1 LKRDGRAAPAR
12 ADVEPTVFSIAL
24 TTQPRNPSGAVP
36 PTPPSADFTL
46 ENPPILS
53 ESNRLRFFTLPGND
67 PNNPTITKSAPPGSD
82 GQSGAT
88 RPSGSTAAPA
98 SERADL
104 RPEFIHDAVIRLA
117 GNSQDGIQTAGAF
130 LARLAGRS
138 AQEVMTYMTIPATIS
153 GGPSI
158 FQVRIGSGEVLSA
171 GDEADFLVA
180 FYQHSYQDHIGF
192 LKEGGVL
199 LYDSDNVEPNLD
211 DKRFV
216 YVGVPITGLTI
227 EALGGTAR
235 DKGKNIFVLGLI
247 AKIFSLDVEKLK
259 RIISE
264 KFSGK
269 DQSIVNTAL
278 MAFQAGYA
286 YPVGKVLTHHY
297 QFEKVEKPGGRAQI
311 TMDGNQALAYG
322 LIAAG
327 VRFGAGYPITPWS
340 SVMEVLRRELP
351 KYGGIFVQAEDELAS
366 IATALGFSYSG
377 YLAVTGSAGPGIS
390 LKTEAI
396 GWASMAEI
404 PVIICNIQRGG
415 PSTGMPTNVE
425 QSDLH
430 QAIYG
435 GHGDSPRVVL
445 AAKTVEDCFYIAI
458 EAARIARKYSTPVL
472 VLSDASLATRIE
484 AFDEPDLSKLMVD
497 PKPDL
502 TPRQTHKPYPLDA
515 VTQHVP
521 PGTRIL
527 DGKYP
532 LMSGLE
538 HDEQGHPTGSP
549 KLHMAMT
556 AKRRNKLRKLAEE
569 IPVPEIYGDQEGDTL
584 IVGWGSTYG
593 PIHDAVTLAR
603 EQGRKVGSI
612 HLRHLHPL
620 PNGLDK
626 IFNKFKRVVTVE
638 MNDQGV
644 YGFGQFA
651 TILRARYC
659 EPKITSFTKTDGL
672 TFRVI
677 EILQGV
683 FPDWKPATHA
693 TAAQRPQT
701 SPNGEAGVE
710 ADNRHSG
717 SEPAARGQEALQ
729 RKS

>member
-1 LKRDGRAAPAR
+1 M
-12 ADVEPTVFSIAL
+12 
-24 TTQPRNPSGAVP
+24 
-36 PTPPSADFTL
+36 
-46 ENPPILS
+46 
-53 ESNRLRFFTLPGND
+53 
-67 PNNPTITKSAPPGSD
+67 
-82 GQSGAT
+82 
-88 RPSGSTAAPA
+88 
-98 SERADL
+98 
-104 RPEFIHDAVIRLA
+104 RPESIQDAVIRLA

-138 AQEVMTYMTIPATIS
+138 EHDVMTYMTIPATIS

-192 LKEGGVL
+192 LREGGVL

-216 YVGVPITGLTI
+216 YVGVPITGLTV
-227 EALGGTAR
+227 EALGGTAK

-247 AKIFSLDVEKLK
+247 SKVFNLDADKLK
-259 RIISE
+259 GLITE
-264 KFSGK
+264 KFGGK
-269 DQSIVNTAL
+269 NESVVNTAL
-278 MAFQAGYA
+278 MAFQAGYGF
-286 YPVGKVLTHHY
+286 PVGNVLTKHY
-297 QFEKVEKPGGRAQI
+297 RFEHIPRASGRAQI

-327 VRFGAGYPITPWS
+327 VRYGAGYPITPWS

-366 IATALGFSYSG
+366 VSIALGCSYSG

-390 LKTEAI
+390 LKAEAI

-404 PVIICNIQRGG
+404 PLIICNIQRGG
-415 PSTGMPTNVE
+415 PSTGLPTNVE

-430 QAIYG
+430 QAIFG
-435 GHGDSPRVVL
+435 SHGDSPRVVL
-445 AAKTVEDCFYIAI
+445 APASVEDCFYIAI
-458 EAARIARKYSTPVL
+458 EAARIARKYSTPVFI
-472 VLSDASLATRIE
+472 LSDTSLATRIE
-484 AFDEPDLSKLMVD
+484 AFDEPDLPKLMQN

-502 TPRQTHKPYPLDA
+502 TPRQTHKPYPIDQI
-515 VTQHVP
+515 TQHVP

-532 LMSGLE
+532 LLAGLE
-538 HDEQGHPTGSP
+538 HDEMGHPTGSP

-569 IPVPEIYGDQEGDTL
+569 IPVPEVFGDQEGDTL
-584 IVGWGSTYG
+584 LVGWGSTYG
-593 PIHDAVTLAR
+593 PIHDAVAMAR
-603 EQGRKVGSI
+603 DQGEKVGSL

-620 PNGLDK
+620 PSGLEK
-626 IFNKFKRVVTVE
+626 IFEKFKRIVTVE

-644 YGFGQFA
+644 YGYGQLA

-659 EPKITSFTKTDGL
+659 EPRITSFTKTDGL
-672 TFRVI
+672 TFRVR
-677 EILQGV
+677 EILDGVFKGKSFLARHIPREGAEVVHHDTAPETVRHLKEVVPQGV
-683 FPDWKPATHA
+683 
-693 TAAQRPQT
+693 
-701 SPNGEAGVE
+701 G
-710 ADNRHSG
+710 
-717 SEPAARGQEALQ
+717 
-729 RKS
+729 